1 MNLNSKH
8 KLNIKPVN
16 NQSQNKL
23 NDYTFLCKL
32 VLKRRIFR
40 LIILSFTITSIIFN
54 LLSSDL
60 NDGFIKL
67 VLSPLNF
74 YKLSFSAATF
84 VFTILPLILLRKY
97 YLIGEFSYCLYM
109 SSVYLI
115 LLSKIETTAFITYP

>member
-54 LLSSDL
+54 LLSSNL

-74 YKLSFSAATF
+74 YKLSFSAVTF
-84 VFTILPLILLRKY
+84 VFTILPLILLRKF
-97 YLIGEFSYCLYM
+97 YLIGEFPYCLYM
-109 SSVYLI
+109 CSVYLI
-115 LLSKIETTAFITYP
+115 LLSKIETTAFVTYP

>member
-54 LLSSDL
+54 LLSSNL

-74 YKLSFSAATF
+74 YKLSFSAVTF